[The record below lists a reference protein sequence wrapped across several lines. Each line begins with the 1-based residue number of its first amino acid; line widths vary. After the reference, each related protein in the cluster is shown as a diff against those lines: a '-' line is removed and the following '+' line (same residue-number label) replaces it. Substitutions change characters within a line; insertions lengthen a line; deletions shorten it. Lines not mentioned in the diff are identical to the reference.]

1 MSNII
6 VELEQLSLKTYGYL
20 VDVCEAWVV
29 EELLK
34 NAVHKKLIGQVHA
47 KAFKM
52 RINRKMKN
60 AGCFP
65 IK

>member
-1 MSNII
+1 MSII
-6 VELEQLSLKTYGYL
+6 DELEKLSIKTYGKL

-29 EELLK
+29 VELLK
-34 NAVHKKLIGQVHA
+34 NAVAKKLIGQVHA

-52 RINRKMKN
+52 RINREMKGV
-60 AGCFP
+60 GCFP